1 MQVKERGAA
10 MLAAILFLLVA
21 SGIITLLF
29 TSTLSEIRQTGDS
42 VSIVQSLTLAR
53 GGANLGGRL
62 LQSTLRNDLQVATL
76 KHADPVEVFPFG
88 RGATIDSPNPTP
100 SSVISDL
107 KPVTRD
113 LQIKA
118 DTHLCGNSKT
128 LNPSQNQKVSLRVY
142 FTDTACGD
150 PLPSGVKL
158 PGARY
163 VSGSVRT
170 YSVPFVLVSD
180 ASVGSYNRR
189 IASQG
194 EYQFTL
200 GGGKFSQFALFTDN
214 HKAPAPDNAE
224 IWFTDRTLFDG
235 PVHTNS
241 TFKFHGE
248 PWFGSTITSA
258 GCKTISSGSCTSYE
272 PGADFFSHDF
282 VDAAN
287 LGSNP
292 VYNSDKPQLTGGA
305 DWNASYVE
313 LPTGSDE
320 GVDRP
325 DLAVKNGI
333 SVGNDLYSLTMYAA
347 DNSGNPLSKDSSGDW
362 VPKATYQ
369 YIKTCDTSPSDCELY
384 RYGADKKLEKATA
397 SFDLFGVA
405 TVTAW
410 TEDKSGF
417 NGLIHIKGKVDRFEG
432 PERVPTNS
440 DDPKDAP
447 PALASFAQI
456 TVVPEADSRITGD
469 ITYENPPC
477 AGTPKRVDGTVES
490 VTCDDL
496 EADNVLGVFSPTGN
510 ILIGNENQATDAS
523 LNAPKNVAIHA
534 SLMASQGVVTVENF
548 REGTPKGAVNLLG
561 GIIEKDY
568 GPFGTF
574 DGGTGTFLTGFGRS
588 FTFDQRMGK
597 GFSPPYFPGT
607 SPSTVEKVFI
617 YSFGQR
623 EQAF

>member
-1 MQVKERGAA
+1 MQLKERGAA

-62 LQSTLRNDLQVATL
+62 LQTTLRNDLQVATL
-76 KHADPVEVFPFG
+76 DHAHPSNVLPFG
-88 RGATIDSPNPTP
+88 RGVTIDSPNPTP
-100 SSVISDL
+100 SSVIKAL

-118 DTHLCGNSKT
+118 DTRLCGDSKT
-128 LNPSQNQKVSLRVY
+128 LNPGQNQKVSLRVY

-150 PLPSGVKL
+150 PLPSGIKL

-214 HKAPAPDNAE
+214 HLASDNTA
-224 IWFTDRTLFDG
+224 IWFTNETLFDG

-241 TFKFHGE
+241 TFRFHGE

-258 GCKTISSGSCTSYE
+258 GCETITNNSCTSYR
-272 PGADFFSHDF
+272 PGARFFSHDF
-282 VDAAN
+282 VDAEN
-287 LGSNP
+287 LSSNP
-292 VYNSDKPQLTGGA
+292 VYNTDKPQLTGGA
-305 DWNASYVE
+305 DWNASYIE

-320 GVDRP
+320 DVDRP
-325 DLAVKNGI
+325 TLAEENGLSI
-333 SVGNDLYSLTMYAA
+333 DDDLYSLTMYAA
-347 DNSGNPLSKDSSGDW
+347 DNNGNPLSKDGNGDW
-362 VPKATYQ
+362 VPKAKYQ
-369 YIKTCDTSPSDCELY
+369 YIKKCTTSPSDCELY
-384 RYGADKKLEKATA
+384 RYGPSKKLEKAEA
-397 SFDLFGVA
+397 SFDLLGVV
-405 TVTAW
+405 TITAW
-410 TEDKSGF
+410 TEYKSEF

-432 PERVPTNS
+432 PERVPANS
-440 DDPKDAP
+440 DDPEDAP

-456 TVVPEADSRITGD
+456 TVIPEADLRITGD
-469 ITYENPPC
+469 VTYENSPC
-477 AGTPKRVDGTVES
+477 TGTPKRVNGTVES
-490 VTCDDL
+490 AVCDNL
-496 EADNVLGVFSPTGN
+496 EADNVLGIFSPTGD
-510 ILIGNENQATDAS
+510 ILIGNEHQATDPS
-523 LNAPKNVAIHA
+523 LNAPDDVEIHA
-534 SLMASQGVVTVENF
+534 SLMASQGVVTVEDYN
-548 REGTPKGAVNLLG
+548 KGSDRGSVNLLG

-568 GPFGTF
+568 GAFGTF
-574 DGGTGTFLTGFGRS
+574 DAGTSDFLTGYGRS

-607 SPSTVEKVFI
+607 NPSKVQQVFI